1 MGIRCFQKGNRN
13 RVILRRKKVLLVSEE
28 KKERRE
34 TLSCHLCLHW
44 GSRWSA
50 REGKTTKEKGATERE
65 QGWHSNEKRVSPNAF
80 DKTRSS
86 KGLRCEEAE
95 GRETHEASGCGQ
107 TSAPPAVVPKK
118 KDGECSRLS
127 LCSRE
132 KRASATANSGIVAK
146 GHPKFSAGPLSSM
159 WAKKETLKWQ
169 PGVRP
174 NPLPGRLGLVP
185 AKSSRERHGGEKLRL
200 GSLGLECLLTRIM
213 PPLAWDRWSGPGSN
227 LEVRCAAAHRW
238 MLDCSSG
245 RFDIAFEARGP
256 MQGGVGARR
265 PTAVVDVRWGMGR
278 RRAGTLQSACSQKG
292 TGACVGIASLFLGF
306 FVFLVLRSS
315 FFVLFFFPEV
325 GGRGVL
331 TEAWIPSPSLSF
343 LFCLGSFAPSRFSRS
358 VPVPFA
364 FLSLFPLF
372 YVDTGSSRFYPLVL
386 FFCVLGKTKQPRK
399 VIEYTKYV
407 KELRPTLSQ

>member
-238 MLDCSSG
+238 TLDRSSG
-245 RFDIAFEARGP
+245 RFDIAFGAQGP
-256 MQGGVGARR
+256 AHGGVGARR
-265 PTAVVDVRWGMGR
+265 PTAVADVGWGLGR
-278 RRAGTLQSACSQKG
+278 KRGREL
-292 TGACVGIASLFLGF
+292 VFFLF
-306 FVFLVLRSS
+306 
-315 FFVLFFFPEV
+315 FFFPEWEGA
-325 GGRGVL
+325 GG
-331 TEAWIPSPSLSF
+331 
-343 LFCLGSFAPSRFSRS
+343 S
-358 VPVPFA
+358 VSSM
-364 FLSLFPLF
+364 SLFPTEVGLPRNLF
-372 YVDTGSSRFYPLVL
+372 WFRFCFWIFCSLSMFGFCPSPVHLHSFSWFSLFGVDTCSFVPILSPYYFFWFKKKGQVL
-386 FFCVLGKTKQPRK
+386 REKRQSV
-399 VIEYTKYV
+399 V
-407 KELRPTLSQ
+407 